1 MNVNEITS
9 NFFYRGSSVK
19 KCYIENNVVSL
30 GGDAHVDMELDVL
43 SGDIQNEPDR
53 LQKSGRLLLIAK
65 GSIRSPSNELIKVD
79 FELQV
84 EGEFACSED
93 VSDQKFTNMLWVSGT
108 SALYGIARG
117 KMEAISSL
125 VFHQGKISFPL
136 INVIDFL
143 KEKSENL
150 KMAIN
155 EQQTTKES

>member
-19 KCYIENNVVSL
+19 KCYIDNTVVSL
-30 GGDAHVDMELDVL
+30 GGDTHVDMELDVL
-43 SGDIQNEPDR
+43 STDIQHDPDC
-53 LQKSGRLLLIAK
+53 LQKSGRLLLIVK
-65 GSIRSPSNELIKVD
+65 GSIRSPSNELIKVN

-84 EGEFACSED
+84 EGEFASPED
-93 VSDQKFTNMLWVSGT
+93 ISDQQFTNMLWVSGT

-136 INVIDFL
+136 INVIEFL
-143 KEKSENL
+143 QEKSKNL
-150 KMAIN
+150 KKKID
-155 EQQTTKES
+155 EQEPSKE